1 MLQTIFN
8 FRGTDYKV
16 NRIPESYSN
25 LESAADMTRN
35 SHLARIG
42 ENKSH
47 NEKIKFVFT
56 CLVPH

>member
-16 NRIPESYSN
+16 NRIPESYDN
-25 LESAADMTRN
+25 LEQAANMTRN

-42 ENKSH
+42 EKKSH
-47 NEKIKFVFT
+47 STQIKFVFT